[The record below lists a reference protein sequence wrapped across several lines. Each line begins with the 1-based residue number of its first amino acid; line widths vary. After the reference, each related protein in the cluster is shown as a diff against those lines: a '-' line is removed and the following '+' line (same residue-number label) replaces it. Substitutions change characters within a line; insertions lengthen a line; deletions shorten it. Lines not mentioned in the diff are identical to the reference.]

1 MSFGSIQQQNLLDK
15 ILRRVVAMFLEPQ
28 HLIVLLEIQRSNKYK
43 TAKDISENI
52 GMPFGLVLQ
61 YVNAL
66 QDYKIIKPVIFVPED
81 ADRKKQSR
89 AYIIEYHSAI
99 ENIIYRYCKILKD
112 LTESRSSEQVNYIC
126 TFDSQIRHCD
136 ISRKYEECID
146 YMDVDGHFYCP
157 DCDGKLFLESH
168 NSGANEGNRKLNLLN
183 SNFKELKH
191 MLEQLSSEYNSKQD
205 YPHYTLPT
213 NTVTN
218 SSTDKRSGHSRTKDN
233 DINNRCKI
241 PRHIL
246 AKPVPWELDW
256 ADDIEKQDT
265 IVSGFGEDV
274 MDIDSVFNSV
284 IKEQH
289 EFIHPSKAFHKT
301 VVISSTSTS
310 PVAPGTIHRV
320 TCNPKKKAV
329 LKKPVHMVL

>member
-1 MSFGSIQQQNLLDK
+1 MSFDSIQQQNLLDK

-28 HLIVLLEIQRSNKYK
+28 HLIVLLEIQRSNEYK
-43 TAKDISENI
+43 TEKDISENVR
-52 GMPFGLVLQ
+52 MPIGLVSQ
-61 YVNAL
+61 YLKAL
-66 QDYKIIKPVIFVPED
+66 QDYKIIKHVMFYPET
-81 ADRKKQSR
+81 AERKKQSK
-89 AYIIEYHSAI
+89 AFYIEYDSAI
-99 ENIIYRYCKILKD
+99 DDIIYRYCKILKD

-126 TFDSQIRHCD
+126 THCN
-136 ISRKYEECID
+136 IPYKYEECID

-157 DCDGKLFLESH
+157 ECDGKLFLESH
-168 NSGANEGNRKLNLLN
+168 NSGANEGNRKLNSVN

-233 DINNRCKI
+233 DINN
-241 PRHIL
+241 L
-246 AKPVPWELDW
+246 PWELDW

-301 VVISSTSTS
+301 EKSKVVSSNKNS
-310 PVAPGTIHRV
+310 PVAPQTIVRV
-320 TCNPKKKAV
+320 TCNKKNKAV
-329 LKKPVHMVL
+329 VKRSVSTQL